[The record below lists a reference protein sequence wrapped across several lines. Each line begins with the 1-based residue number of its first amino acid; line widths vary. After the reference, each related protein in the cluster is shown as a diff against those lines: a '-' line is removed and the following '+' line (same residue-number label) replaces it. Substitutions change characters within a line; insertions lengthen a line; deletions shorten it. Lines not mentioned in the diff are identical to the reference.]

1 MNRSLVSPLAALS
14 SWLFCGISG
23 IAADAAK
30 NDRPLKSGSGFPA
43 IFNTEKTPGG
53 PMPAQEAARTME
65 LPPGF
70 SCKVFAAEPDVQQP
84 IAMAW
89 DARGRLWVAECYTYA
104 ENPGRW
110 NTTLRDRIMIFED
123 TDNDG
128 RFDKR
133 TVFWD
138 EGVRLTSIELGNGGV
153 YALCAPNLIFI
164 PDRNGDDVPD
174 GPPEVL
180 LDGFNFKTI
189 GHNIVNGLRWGPDGW
204 LYGRHGI
211 TDTSAIGAPGTPEK
225 DRTRMNCGIFRYNP
239 VRRTF
244 EVVLNGGTNSWGM
257 DWDAN
262 GEMFWT
268 NTVIGHLWHGIP
280 GAYYDRMFGTHL
292 NPHVYETIQQ
302 TADHYHF
309 DQGREKWADIKKGMS
324 SKTDELG
331 GGHAHI
337 GCVIYN
343 GGTWPKEYAGR
354 LFTCNLHGNR
364 INMDILKREGC
375 GFVAKHGADFMKSKD
390 KWFRGL
396 ELSTG
401 PDGNVFVIDWSDA
414 GECHD
419 SDGVHR
425 TSGRIYKITY
435 GANQPARTF
444 DLSKMDD
451 AALTKEAAA
460 HPGNNWWP
468 RMIARVRA
476 DRGAQPVEPKQPRL
490 ADASNSDGLVRLHT
504 ASAMQRLPLDARFPF
519 ATTLAA
525 HAEDA
530 GDRQQP
536 LMIWYGIAPAVVAH
550 PDKAIALALSSKIP
564 TVRRLITRRLA
575 EEIEKTPAPLDALLA
590 AALKDANAATRDDI
604 LRGMNE
610 ALTGF
615 RQVPKP
621 GHWDEFARAAGAQQ
635 ADLVRNV
642 SLVFGSGRA
651 VEEIIALIKDG
662 NGDANARRS
671 AFDSLLRNPKPEHF
685 AIARSM
691 INDKVL
697 GTAARL
703 GLAKFADADVPKSLL
718 AAWPERS
725 QEWRAANVTTLS
737 SRAAW
742 ARELLAFI
750 EKHPDARADIT
761 PFQARQIRGLG
772 DDSLNL
778 QLTKVWGELRDTP
791 EAKQQEIA
799 KWRSSLSADTLA
811 TADASKGRAL
821 FATVCAACHKLYG
834 EGAAIAP
841 ELTGS
846 DRHNL
851 NYLLENIVDPNAV
864 VPADYRMTI
873 VKLKDGRAL
882 GGVIP
887 EQNDQAVTVQTPAE
901 RVTIPRG
908 EIAEMQQI
916 SQSFMPEGLLTA
928 LGEENVKHL
937 IAYLMSNGQVP
948 LPK

>member
-1 MNRSLVSPLAALS
+1 MNRSFLSPLVAS
-14 SWLFCGISG
+14 SLLLCCGTHD
-23 IAADAAK
+23 ADAE
-30 NDRPLKSGSGFPA
+30 FPA

-53 PMPAQEAARTME
+53 PMPAAEVARTME

-104 ENPGRW
+104 ENPARW
-110 NTTLRDRIMIFED
+110 DTSLRDRIVIFED
-123 TDNDG
+123 TNNDG
-128 RFDKR
+128 HFDKR

-164 PDRNGDDVPD
+164 PDKNGDDKPD
-174 GPPEVL
+174 GAPEVL
-180 LDGFNFKTI
+180 LDGFNFKTV

-211 TDTSAIGAPGTPEK
+211 SDTSSIGAPGTAGK
-225 DRTRMNCGIFRYNP
+225 DRTRMNCGIFRYHP
-239 VRRTF
+239 GTRKF
-244 EVVLNGGTNSWGM
+244 EVVLNGGTNSWGH

-262 GEMFWT
+262 GELFWI
-268 NTVIGHLWHGIP
+268 NTVIGHLFHGIP

-292 NPHVYETIQQ
+292 NPHVYETIAQ

-309 DQGREKWADIKKGMS
+309 DQGKEKWADIKKGMS

-331 GGHAHI
+331 GGHAHV
-337 GCVIYN
+337 GCMIYN
-343 GGTWPKEYAGR
+343 GGSWPKEYAGR
-354 LFTCNLHGNR
+354 LLTCNLHGNR
-364 INMDILKREGC
+364 INTDILQREGN

-390 KWFRGL
+390 KWFRGI

-401 PDGNVFVIDWSDA
+401 PDGSVFVIDWSDA

-425 TSGRIYKITY
+425 TSGRIYKIVY
-435 GANQPARTF
+435 GKDEPARTF

-451 AALTKEAAA
+451 TALAKEAAA
-460 HPGNNWWP
+460 HPGNNWWS

-476 DRGAQPVEPKQPRL
+476 DRGAQPLEPKLPQL
-490 ADASNSDGLVRLHT
+490 ADANSSDSLVRLHT

-519 ATTLAA
+519 AIALAA

-530 GDRQQP
+530 NDRQQP
-536 LMIWYGIAPAVVAH
+536 LMIWYGIEPAITAH
-550 PDKAIALALSSKIP
+550 PEQAIALAMSSKIP
-564 TVRRLITRRLA
+564 TVRRLVTRRLT
-575 EEIEKTPAPLDALLA
+575 EEIERTPAPVDALLA
-590 AALKDANAATRDDI
+590 AALKSGNADAREDI
-604 LRGMNE
+604 VRGMGG
-610 ALTGF
+610 ALKGF
-615 RQVPKP
+615 RQVAKP
-621 GHWDEFARAAGAQQ
+621 AHWDDFVKALGAQQ
-635 ADLVRNV
+635 PDIVRNV

-662 NGDANARRS
+662 HGDANARLS
-671 AFDSLLRNPKPEHF
+671 AFDSLMRNAKPEHF

-691 INDKVL
+691 ISDKVL

-703 GLAKFADADVPKSLL
+703 GLAKFSDGDVPKSLL
-718 AAWPERS
+718 TNWPDRS
-725 QEWRAANVTTLS
+725 QEWRAANVTTLA

-742 ARELLAFI
+742 AKELLTFA
-750 EKHPDARADIT
+750 EKNPTVRGDIT
-761 PFQARQIRGLG
+761 PIHARQIRSLG
-772 DDSLNL
+772 DEAVNK
-778 QLTKVWGELRDTP
+778 QLTKVWGELHDTP
-791 EAKQQEIA
+791 EAKKQEIA
-799 KWRSSLSADTLA
+799 KWRSLLTAAALA
-811 TADASKGRAL
+811 QGDASKGRAL
-821 FATVCAACHKLYG
+821 FTTVCAACHKMYG
-834 EGAAIAP
+834 DGAAIAP

-846 DRHNL
+846 DRRNL
-851 NYLLENIVDPNAV
+851 DYLLENIVDPSAV
-864 VPADYRMTI
+864 VPADYRIAI
-873 VKLKDGRAL
+873 VKLKDGRTL
-882 GGVIP
+882 SGVIP
-887 EQNDQAVTVQTPAE
+887 EQNDRTVTVQTPAE
-901 RVTIPRG
+901 RVSFLRSD
-908 EIAEMQQI
+908 IAEMQQL

-937 IAYLMSNGQVP
+937 IAYLMSSGQVP

>member
-1 MNRSLVSPLAALS
+1 MNRSFLSPLVAS
-14 SWLFCGISG
+14 SLLLCCGTHD
-23 IAADAAK
+23 ADAE
-30 NDRPLKSGSGFPA
+30 FPA

-53 PMPAQEAARTME
+53 PMPAAEVARTME

-104 ENPGRW
+104 ENPARW
-110 NTTLRDRIMIFED
+110 DTSLRDRIVIFED

-128 RFDKR
+128 HFDKR

-164 PDRNGDDVPD
+164 PDKNGDDKPD
-174 GPPEVL
+174 GAPEVL
-180 LDGFNFKTI
+180 LDGFNFKTV

-211 TDTSAIGAPGTPEK
+211 SDTSSIGAPGTAGK
-225 DRTRMNCGIFRYNP
+225 DRTRMNCGIFRYHP
-239 VRRTF
+239 GTRKF
-244 EVVLNGGTNSWGM
+244 EVVLNGGTNSWGH

-262 GEMFWT
+262 GELFWI
-268 NTVIGHLWHGIP
+268 NTVIGHLFHGIP

-292 NPHVYETIQQ
+292 NPHVYETIAQ

-309 DQGREKWADIKKGMS
+309 DQGKEKWADIKKGMS

-331 GGHAHI
+331 GGHAHV
-337 GCVIYN
+337 GCMIYN
-343 GGTWPKEYAGR
+343 GGSWPKEYAGR
-354 LFTCNLHGNR
+354 LLTCNLHGNR
-364 INMDILKREGC
+364 INTDILQREGN

-390 KWFRGL
+390 KWFRGI

-401 PDGNVFVIDWSDA
+401 PDGSVFVIDWSDA

-425 TSGRIYKITY
+425 TSGRIYKIVY
-435 GANQPARTF
+435 GKDEPARTF

-451 AALTKEAAA
+451 TALAKEAAA

-476 DRGAQPVEPKQPRL
+476 DRGEQPLEPKLPQL
-490 ADASNSDGLVRLHT
+490 ADANSSDSLVRLHT

-519 ATTLAA
+519 AIALAA

-530 GDRQQP
+530 NDRQQP
-536 LMIWYGIAPAVVAH
+536 LMIWYGIEPAITAH
-550 PDKAIALALSSKIP
+550 PEQAIALAMSSKIP
-564 TVRRLITRRLA
+564 TVRRLVTRRLT
-575 EEIEKTPAPLDALLA
+575 EEIERTPAPVDALLA
-590 AALKDANAATRDDI
+590 AALKSENADAREDI
-604 LRGMNE
+604 VRGMGG
-610 ALTGF
+610 ALKGF
-615 RQVPKP
+615 RQVAKP
-621 GHWDEFARAAGAQQ
+621 AHWDDFVKALGAQQ
-635 ADLVRNV
+635 ADIVRNV

-662 NGDANARRS
+662 HGDANARLS
-671 AFDSLLRNPKPEHF
+671 AFDSLMRNAKPEHF

-691 INDKVL
+691 ISDKVL

-703 GLAKFADADVPKSLL
+703 GLAKFSDGDVPKSLL
-718 AAWPERS
+718 TNWPDRS
-725 QEWRAANVTTLS
+725 QEWRAANVTTLA

-742 ARELLAFI
+742 AKELLTFA
-750 EKHPDARADIT
+750 EKNPTVRGDIT
-761 PFQARQIRGLG
+761 PIHARQIRSLG
-772 DDSLNL
+772 DEAVNK
-778 QLTKVWGELRDTP
+778 QLTKVWGELHDTP
-791 EAKQQEIA
+791 EAKKQEIA
-799 KWRSSLSADTLA
+799 KWRSLLTAAALA
-811 TADASKGRAL
+811 QGDASKGRAL
-821 FATVCAACHKLYG
+821 FTTVCAACHKMYG
-834 EGAAIAP
+834 DGAAIAP

-846 DRHNL
+846 DRRNL
-851 NYLLENIVDPNAV
+851 DYLLENIVDPSAV
-864 VPADYRMTI
+864 VPADYRIAI
-873 VKLKDGRAL
+873 VKLKDGRTL
-882 GGVIP
+882 SGVIP
-887 EQNDQAVTVQTPAE
+887 EQNDRTVTVQTPAE
-901 RVTIPRG
+901 RVSFLRSD
-908 EIAEMQQI
+908 IAEMQQL

-937 IAYLMSNGQVP
+937 IAYLMSSGQVP

>member
-1 MNRSLVSPLAALS
+1 MNRSFLSPLVAS
-14 SWLFCGISG
+14 SLLLCCGMHD
-23 IAADAAK
+23 ADAE
-30 NDRPLKSGSGFPA
+30 FPA

-53 PMPAQEAARTME
+53 PMPAAEVARTME

-104 ENPGRW
+104 ENPARW
-110 NTTLRDRIMIFED
+110 DTSLRDRIVIFED

-128 RFDKR
+128 HFDKR

-164 PDRNGDDVPD
+164 PDKNGDDKPD
-174 GPPEVL
+174 GAPEVL
-180 LDGFNFKTI
+180 LDGFNFKTV

-211 TDTSAIGAPGTPEK
+211 SDTSAIGAPGSAGK
-225 DRTRMNCGIFRYNP
+225 DRTRMNCGIFRYHP
-239 VRRTF
+239 GTRKF
-244 EVVLNGGTNSWGM
+244 EVVLNGGTNSWGH

-262 GEMFWT
+262 GELFWI
-268 NTVIGHLWHGIP
+268 NTVIGHLFHGIP

-292 NPHVYETIQQ
+292 NPHVYETIAQ

-309 DQGREKWADIKKGMS
+309 DQGKEKWADIKKGMS

-331 GGHAHI
+331 GGHAHV
-337 GCVIYN
+337 GCMIYN
-343 GGTWPKEYAGR
+343 GGSWPKEYAGR
-354 LFTCNLHGNR
+354 LLTCNLHGNR
-364 INMDILKREGC
+364 INTDILQREGN

-390 KWFRGL
+390 KWFRGI

-401 PDGNVFVIDWSDA
+401 PDGSVFVIDWSDA

-425 TSGRIYKITY
+425 TSGRIYKIVY
-435 GANQPARTF
+435 GKDEPARTF

-451 AALTKEAAA
+451 TALAKEAAA

-476 DRGAQPVEPKQPRL
+476 DRGAQPLEPKLPQL
-490 ADASNSDGLVRLHT
+490 ADANSSDSLVRLHT

-519 ATTLAA
+519 AIALAA

-530 GDRQQP
+530 NDRQQP
-536 LMIWYGIAPAVVAH
+536 LMIWYGIEPAIAAH
-550 PDKAIALALSSKIP
+550 PEQAIALAMSSKIP
-564 TVRRLITRRLA
+564 TVRRLVTRRLT
-575 EEIEKTPAPLDALLA
+575 EEIERTPAPVDALLA
-590 AALKDANAATRDDI
+590 AALKSGNADTREDI
-604 LRGMNE
+604 VRGMGG
-610 ALTGF
+610 ALKGF
-615 RQVPKP
+615 RQVAKP
-621 GHWDEFARAAGAQQ
+621 AHWDDFVKALGAQQ
-635 ADLVRNV
+635 PDIVRNV

-662 NGDANARRS
+662 HGDANARLS
-671 AFDSLLRNPKPEHF
+671 AFDSLMRNAKPEHF

-691 INDKVL
+691 ISDKVL

-703 GLAKFADADVPKSLL
+703 GLAKFSDGDVPKSLL
-718 AAWPERS
+718 TNWSDRS
-725 QEWRAANVTTLS
+725 QEWRAANVTTLA

-742 ARELLAFI
+742 AKELLTFA
-750 EKHPDARADIT
+750 EKNPAVRGDIT
-761 PFQARQIRGLG
+761 PIHARQIRSLG
-772 DDSLNL
+772 DEAVNK
-778 QLTKVWGELRDTP
+778 QLTKVWGELHDTP
-791 EAKQQEIA
+791 EAKKQEIA
-799 KWRSSLSADTLA
+799 KWRSLLTAAALA
-811 TADASKGRAL
+811 QGDASKGRAL
-821 FATVCAACHKLYG
+821 FTTVCAACHKMYG
-834 EGAAIAP
+834 DGAAIAP

-846 DRHNL
+846 DRRNL
-851 NYLLENIVDPNAV
+851 DYLLENIVDPSAV
-864 VPADYRMTI
+864 VPADYRIAI
-873 VKLKDGRAL
+873 VKLKDGRTL
-882 GGVIP
+882 SGVIP
-887 EQNDQAVTVQTPAE
+887 EQNDRTVTVQTPAE
-901 RVTIPRG
+901 RVSFLRSD
-908 EIAEMQQI
+908 IAEMQQL
-916 SQSFMPEGLLTA
+916 SQSFMPDGLLTA

-937 IAYLMSNGQVP
+937 IAYLMSSGQVP

>member
-1 MNRSLVSPLAALS
+1 MHD
-14 SWLFCGISG
+14 
-23 IAADAAK
+23 ADAE
-30 NDRPLKSGSGFPA
+30 FPA

-53 PMPAQEAARTME
+53 PMPAAEVARTME

-104 ENPGRW
+104 ENPARW
-110 NTTLRDRIMIFED
+110 DTSLRDRIVIFED

-128 RFDKR
+128 HFDKR

-164 PDRNGDDVPD
+164 PDKNGDDKPD
-174 GPPEVL
+174 GAPEVL
-180 LDGFNFKTI
+180 LDGFNFKTV

-211 TDTSAIGAPGTPEK
+211 SDTSSIGAPGTAGK
-225 DRTRMNCGIFRYNP
+225 DRTRMNCGIFRYHP
-239 VRRTF
+239 GTRKF
-244 EVVLNGGTNSWGM
+244 EVVLNGGTNSWGH

-262 GEMFWT
+262 GELFWI
-268 NTVIGHLWHGIP
+268 NTVIGHLFHGIP

-292 NPHVYETIQQ
+292 NPHVYETIAQ

-309 DQGREKWADIKKGMS
+309 DQGKEKWADIKKGMS

-331 GGHAHI
+331 GGHAHV
-337 GCVIYN
+337 GCMIYN
-343 GGTWPKEYAGR
+343 GGSWPKEYAGR
-354 LFTCNLHGNR
+354 LLTCNLHGNR
-364 INMDILKREGC
+364 INTDILQREGN

-390 KWFRGL
+390 KWFRGI

-401 PDGNVFVIDWSDA
+401 PDGSVFVIDWSDA

-425 TSGRIYKITY
+425 TSGRIYKIVY
-435 GANQPARTF
+435 GKDEPARTF

-451 AALTKEAAA
+451 TALAKEAAA
-460 HPGNNWWP
+460 HPGNNWWS

-476 DRGAQPVEPKQPRL
+476 DRGAQPLDPKLPQL
-490 ADASNSDGLVRLHT
+490 ADANSSDSLVRLHT

-519 ATTLAA
+519 AIALAA

-530 GDRQQP
+530 NDRQQP
-536 LMIWYGIAPAVVAH
+536 LMIWYGIEPAITAH
-550 PDKAIALALSSKIP
+550 PEQAIALAMSSKIP
-564 TVRRLITRRLA
+564 TVRRLVTRRLT
-575 EEIEKTPAPLDALLA
+575 EEIERTPAPVDALLA
-590 AALKDANAATRDDI
+590 AALKSGNADAREDI
-604 LRGMNE
+604 VRGMGG
-610 ALTGF
+610 ALKGF
-615 RQVPKP
+615 RQVAKP
-621 GHWDEFARAAGAQQ
+621 AHWDDFVKALGAQQ
-635 ADLVRNV
+635 PDIVRNV

-662 NGDANARRS
+662 HGDANARLS
-671 AFDSLLRNPKPEHF
+671 AFDSLMRNAKPEHF

-691 INDKVL
+691 ISDKVL

-703 GLAKFADADVPKSLL
+703 GLAKFSDGDVPKSLL
-718 AAWPERS
+718 TNWPERS
-725 QEWRAANVTTLS
+725 QEWRAANVTTLA

-742 ARELLAFI
+742 AKELLTFA
-750 EKHPDARADIT
+750 EKNPAVRGDIT
-761 PFQARQIRGLG
+761 PIHARQIRSLG
-772 DDSLNL
+772 DEAVNK
-778 QLTKVWGELRDTP
+778 QLTKVWGELHDTP
-791 EAKQQEIA
+791 EAKKQEIA
-799 KWRSSLSADTLA
+799 KWRSLLTAAALA
-811 TADASKGRAL
+811 QGDASKGRAL
-821 FATVCAACHKLYG
+821 FTTVCAACHKMYG
-834 EGAAIAP
+834 DGAAIAP

-846 DRHNL
+846 DRRNL
-851 NYLLENIVDPNAV
+851 DYLLENIVDPSAV
-864 VPADYRMTI
+864 VPADYRIAI
-873 VKLKDGRAL
+873 VKLKDGRTL
-882 GGVIP
+882 SGVIP
-887 EQNDQAVTVQTPAE
+887 EQNDRTVTVQTPAE
-901 RVTIPRG
+901 RVSFLRSD
-908 EIAEMQQI
+908 IAEMQQL

-937 IAYLMSNGQVP
+937 IAYLMSSGQVP

>member
-1 MNRSLVSPLAALS
+1 MHD
-14 SWLFCGISG
+14 
-23 IAADAAK
+23 ADAE
-30 NDRPLKSGSGFPA
+30 FPA

-53 PMPAQEAARTME
+53 PMPAAEVARTME

-104 ENPGRW
+104 ENPARW
-110 NTTLRDRIMIFED
+110 DTSLRDRIVIFED

-128 RFDKR
+128 HFDKR

-164 PDRNGDDVPD
+164 PDKNGDDKPD
-174 GPPEVL
+174 GAPEVL
-180 LDGFNFKTI
+180 LDGFNFKTV

-211 TDTSAIGAPGTPEK
+211 SDTSSIGAPGTAGK
-225 DRTRMNCGIFRYNP
+225 DRTRMNCGIFRYHP
-239 VRRTF
+239 GTRKF
-244 EVVLNGGTNSWGM
+244 EVVLNGGTNSWGH

-262 GEMFWT
+262 GELFWI
-268 NTVIGHLWHGIP
+268 NTVIGHLFHGIP

-292 NPHVYETIQQ
+292 NPHVYETIAQ

-309 DQGREKWADIKKGMS
+309 DQGKEKWADIKKGMS

-331 GGHAHI
+331 GGHAHV
-337 GCVIYN
+337 GCMIYN
-343 GGTWPKEYAGR
+343 GGSWPKEYAGR
-354 LFTCNLHGNR
+354 LLTCNLHGNR
-364 INMDILKREGC
+364 INTDILQREGN

-390 KWFRGL
+390 KWFRGI

-401 PDGNVFVIDWSDA
+401 PDGSVFVIDWSDA

-425 TSGRIYKITY
+425 TSGRIYKIVY
-435 GANQPARTF
+435 GKDEPARTF

-451 AALTKEAAA
+451 TALAKEAAA

-476 DRGAQPVEPKQPRL
+476 DRGAQPLEPKLPQL
-490 ADASNSDGLVRLHT
+490 ADANSSDSLVRLHT

-519 ATTLAA
+519 AIALAA

-530 GDRQQP
+530 NDRQQP
-536 LMIWYGIAPAVVAH
+536 LMIWYGIEPAITAH
-550 PDKAIALALSSKIP
+550 PEQAIALAMSSKIP
-564 TVRRLITRRLA
+564 TVRRLVTRRLT
-575 EEIEKTPAPLDALLA
+575 EEIERTPAPVDALLA
-590 AALKDANAATRDDI
+590 AALKSENADAREDI
-604 LRGMNE
+604 VRGMGG
-610 ALTGF
+610 ALKGF
-615 RQVPKP
+615 RQVAKP
-621 GHWDEFARAAGAQQ
+621 AHWDDFVKALGAQQ
-635 ADLVRNV
+635 PDIVRNV

-662 NGDANARRS
+662 HGDANARLS
-671 AFDSLLRNPKPEHF
+671 AFDSLMRNAKPEHF

-691 INDKVL
+691 ISDKVL

-703 GLAKFADADVPKSLL
+703 GLAKFSDGDVPKSLL
-718 AAWPERS
+718 TNWPERS
-725 QEWRAANVTTLS
+725 QEWRAANVTTLA

-742 ARELLAFI
+742 AKELLTFA
-750 EKHPDARADIT
+750 EKNPAVRGDIT
-761 PFQARQIRGLG
+761 PIHARQIRSLG
-772 DDSLNL
+772 DEAVNK
-778 QLTKVWGELRDTP
+778 QLTKVWGELHDTP
-791 EAKQQEIA
+791 EAKKQEIA
-799 KWRSSLSADTLA
+799 KWRSLLTAAALA
-811 TADASKGRAL
+811 QGDASKGRAL
-821 FATVCAACHKLYG
+821 FTTVCAACHKMYG
-834 EGAAIAP
+834 DGAAIAP

-846 DRHNL
+846 DRRNL
-851 NYLLENIVDPNAV
+851 DYLLENIVDPSAV
-864 VPADYRMTI
+864 VPADYRIAI
-873 VKLKDGRAL
+873 VKLKDGRTL
-882 GGVIP
+882 SGVIP
-887 EQNDQAVTVQTPAE
+887 EQNDRTVTVQTPAE
-901 RVTIPRG
+901 RVSFLRSD
-908 EIAEMQQI
+908 IAEMQQL

-937 IAYLMSNGQVP
+937 IAYLMSSGQVP